1 MSYMH
6 LRSSLLHLTQIKKA
20 QSLMLFRVSFEFV
33 TEEKDKHSPSSDR
46 ALAWSPA
53 SNHHNLLSSLIP
65 FTLIVTCLLFDNRI
79 HLRSP
84 IIKMRL
90 IQTPPLQHCTLC
102 FPYKHYIFVQSYS
115 SIYPRLSIPIARSVH
130 PFSACPLRMNRTGKA
145 EMVLASRHYS
155 WSLLLYLLGGQQRI
169 VPRQRR
175 HRHSNQWSDNINV
188 NVCFVS
194 KKTKEMLCKT
204 IRSFRS
210 TVNYR

>member
-6 LRSSLLHLTQIKKA
+6 LRSSLLTQIKRA

-84 IIKMRL
+84 IIKIRL
-90 IQTPPLQHCTLC
+90 IQTPPLALHPLLS
-102 FPYKHYIFVQSYS
+102 YKHFIFVQSYS
-115 SIYPRLSIPIARSVH
+115 SIYPRLSIPNAHSVH

-155 WSLLLYLLGGQQRI
+155 WSVLLYLLGGQQRI
-169 VPRQRR
+169 GPRQKR
-175 HRHSNQWSDNINV
+175 HHSNQQSDNINV

-204 IRSFRS
+204 SRSFR
-210 TVNYR
+210 

>member
-6 LRSSLLHLTQIKKA
+6 LRSSLLLHLTQIKRA

-33 TEEKDKHSPSSDR
+33 TEEKDKHSPSSDW
-46 ALAWSPA
+46 ASAWSPA

-90 IQTPPLQHCTLC
+90 IQTLPLALHPLL
-102 FPYKHYIFVQSYS
+102 PYKHFILVQSHF
-115 SIYPRLSIPIARSVH
+115 SIYPCLSIPIAHSVH

-155 WSLLLYLLGGQQRI
+155 WSVLLYLLGGQQRI
-169 VPRQRR
+169 GPRQRR
-175 HRHSNQWSDNINV
+175 HHSNQQSDNINV

-194 KKTKEMLCKT
+194 KKQK
-204 IRSFRS
+204 RSCVRRPS
-210 TVNYR
+210 DHLLWQ

>member
-6 LRSSLLHLTQIKKA
+6 LRSSLLLHLTQIKRA

-90 IQTPPLQHCTLC
+90 IQTPPLALHPLL
-102 FPYKHYIFVQSYS
+102 PYKHFIFV
-115 SIYPRLSIPIARSVH
+115 L
-130 PFSACPLRMNRTGKA
+130 F
-145 EMVLASRHYS
+145 
-155 WSLLLYLLGGQQRI
+155 LYL
-169 VPRQRR
+169 
-175 HRHSNQWSDNINV
+175 SSFV
-188 NVCFVS
+188 NTHC
-194 KKTKEMLCKT
+194 
-204 IRSFRS
+204 SFCPS
-210 TVNYR
+210 I